1 MEKYHEE
8 NGMQRILRELSSL
21 LEDTSIGTVSDP
33 GHYYWTIKLPLKEIL
48 EKP

>member
-21 LEDTSIGTVSDP
+21 LEDTSIGTVSDRALLLD
-33 GHYYWTIKLPLKEIL
+33 YKAPLKEIL